1 MTMMVRIRYIART
14 NLQEGFSEPFGV
26 ISYRGTIGEV
36 ADVPPEIA
44 AVLVRDGNAVILE
57 EKKPAAAKPA
67 APAAVQARKRKR

>member
-1 MTMMVRIRYIART
+1 MMVRIRYIART

-36 ADVPPEIA
+36 AEVPAEIA
-44 AVLVRDGNAVILE
+44 AVLVRDGNAVIVE
-57 EKKPAAAKPA
+57 EKKPA